1 MWRDVETLCPF
12 CGVGCRI
19 VLRVYDEK
27 VEALY
32 PSGEGVNEGK
42 LCIKGWSAHEF
53 IHHPE
58 RLSRPLLREDRSR
71 EFREVSWDEA
81 LAVIKCRLEAVLENN
96 GPDAVNFLG
105 SAKCTNEDNYALQKF
120 ARAVV
125 GTSHIDHCARLCHAS
140 TVTGLSMSFGS
151 GAMTNSIDDIED
163 ANVILLIGSNAS
175 EQHPLIGRRIIKTVK
190 EKGAAL
196 IVADPRRIDL
206 VEVSRLHLRHRPGT
220 DTALI
225 NGILHVIIQEGRED
239 RKFIEE
245 NTEGFEAVAKSLGDY
260 TPEHVEAITGVP
272 SRQIVEAA
280 RMYAGAEKASIIYA
294 MGITQHVSG
303 TDNVVALANLSMA
316 TGNVGRK
323 GTGINPLRGQNNVQ
337 GACDV
342 GVLPDFFPGYQSAED
357 PDVRDYFSK
366 SWNTDRLPEKNG
378 LTLCEMTE
386 AIFEKRTR
394 WMYIMGE
401 NPALSDPDSGHVRR
415 ALENIDFLV
424 VHDIFLTETAAFA
437 NVVLPGA
444 SYAEKDGTFT
454 STERRVQ
461 RIRKALEPV
470 GEARPEW
477 QAIGDL
483 AGRMGYE
490 EMEWQSAREVFSE
503 IAGVTPIYRGMSYE
517 RLEGTGIQW
526 PCPGVNHPGTPLL
539 HSGGFARGKG
549 CFISVHYN
557 PPPEVSDDDYPLILM
572 TGRSLFQFHT
582 GTMTRRSPTLQGQLD
597 EAYVEVN
604 PGDAKTLG
612 ITDGMK
618 IAVESRRGIIR
629 VAARITETV
638 LPGTVFIPFH
648 FVEAAAN
655 ILTLRT
661 LDPKSKIPELKVSA
675 VKMKR
680 EELTTLNEIKKSNG
694 EMKE

>member
-1 MWRDVETLCPF
+1 MWKDVETLCPF

-19 VLRVYDEK
+19 VLRVQDKK

-32 PSGEGVNEGK
+32 PTVGGVNEGK

-58 RLSRPLLREDRSR
+58 RLSRPLLREDRSQ

-81 LAVIKCRLEAVLENN
+81 LDVIKGRLEAVLESD
-96 GPDAVNFLG
+96 GPGAVNFFG

-125 GTSHIDHCARLCHAS
+125 GTPHIDHCARLCHAS
-140 TVTGLSMSFGS
+140 TVAGLSMSFGS

-163 ANVILLIGSNAS
+163 AKVIVLIGSNAS
-175 EQHPLIGRRIIKTVK
+175 EQHPLIGRRIIKAIR
-190 EKGAAL
+190 EKGTHL

-206 VEVSRLHLRHRPGT
+206 VEFSRLHLRHRPGT
-220 DTALI
+220 DLVLI
-225 NGILHVIIQEGRED
+225 NGILHVILVEGRED
-239 RKFIEE
+239 RTFIEA
-245 NTEGFEAVAKSLGDY
+245 NTEGFEEVRKSLRDY
-260 TPEHVEAITGVP
+260 TPEYVEEITGVP
-272 SRQIVEAA
+272 AQRIVEAA
-280 RMYAGAEKASIIYA
+280 RLYAGAEAASIVYA

-303 TDNVVALANLSMA
+303 TDNVLALANLAMA
-316 TGNVGRK
+316 TGNVGRR

-337 GACDV
+337 GACDM
-342 GVLPDFFPGYQSAED
+342 GVLPDLFPGYQSVAD
-357 PDVRDYFSK
+357 SNVRDFFSK
-366 SWNTDRLPEKNG
+366 SWNTDRLPETRG

-386 AIFEKRTR
+386 AILDNQTK

-401 NPALSDPDSGHVRR
+401 NPVLSDPDSAHVRR
-415 ALENIDFLV
+415 ALEKIDFLV

-437 NVVLPGA
+437 DVVLPGA

-461 RIRKALEPV
+461 RIRKAIEPV

-483 AGRMGYE
+483 AGRMGYKG
-490 EMEWQSAREVFSE
+490 MEWHSAREVFSE
-503 IAGVTPIYRGMSYE
+503 VAGVTPIYRGMSYE
-517 RLEGTGIQW
+517 RLENEGLQW
-526 PCPGVNHPGTPLL
+526 PCPGGNHPGTPLL
-539 HSGGFARGKG
+539 HSEGFARGKG
-549 CFISVHYN
+549 CFIPVHYN
-557 PPPEVSDDDYPLILM
+557 PPPEVPDEGYPFILM

-582 GTMTRRSPTLQGQLD
+582 GTMTRRSPTLQEQLD
-597 EAYVEVN
+597 EAYVEIN
-604 PGDAKTLG
+604 PGDAKILG

-618 IAVESRRGIIR
+618 VAVESRRGIIHI
-629 VAARITETV
+629 AARVTESV
-638 LPGTVFIPFH
+638 PLGTVFIPFH
-648 FVEAAAN
+648 FAEAAAN
-655 ILTLRT
+655 ILTLRE

-675 VKMKR
+675 VRVKNV
-680 EELTTLNEIKKSNG
+680 LL
-694 EMKE
+694 

>member
-1 MWRDVETLCPF
+1 MWRDVETICPF

-19 VLRVYDEK
+19 VLRVHDDN
-27 VEALY
+27 VETLY
-32 PSGEGVNEGK
+32 PAEDGVSEGK

-53 IHHPE
+53 IHHPD

-81 LAVIKCRLEAVLENN
+81 LEFIERRLEAVLESD

-125 GTSHIDHCARLCHAS
+125 GTPHIDHCARLCHAS
-140 TVTGLSMSFGS
+140 TLTGLSMTFGS
-151 GAMTNSIDDIED
+151 GAMTNSIEDLED
-163 ANVILLIGSNAS
+163 ADVILLIGSNTS
-175 EQHPLIGRRIIKTVK
+175 EQHPLIGRRIIKAVK
-190 EKGAAL
+190 EKGAHL
-196 IVADPRRIDL
+196 IVADPRQIDL
-206 VEVSRLHLRHRPGT
+206 VAVSRLHLRHRPGT
-220 DTALI
+220 DAAII
-225 NGILHVIIQEGRED
+225 NGILHVIIEEGRED
-239 RKFIEE
+239 RKFIKEH
-245 NTEGFEAVAKSLGDY
+245 TEGFGEVAKSLRDY
-260 TPEHVEAITGVP
+260 TPQYVETITGVP
-272 SRQIVEAA
+272 SHKIVEAA
-280 RMYAGAEKASIIYA
+280 RIYADAENASIVYA

-303 TDNVVALANLSMA
+303 TDNVLALANLAMA
-316 TGNVGRK
+316 TGNVGRR

-337 GACDV
+337 GACDM
-342 GVLPDFFPGYQSAED
+342 GVLPDFFPGYQPAED
-357 PDVRDYFSK
+357 LNVLDFFSK
-366 SWNTDRLPEKNG
+366 SWNTERLPEKSG

-386 AIFEKRTR
+386 AILEKRTK

-401 NPALSDPDSGHVRR
+401 NPALSDPDSGHVRH
-415 ALENIDFLV
+415 ALEKIGFLV

-437 NVVLPGA
+437 DVVLPGA

-461 RIRKALEPV
+461 RIRKAVEPV

-477 QAIGDL
+477 QVIGDL

-490 EMEWQSAREVFSE
+490 GMEWHSAREVFSE

-517 RLEGTGIQW
+517 SLEREGIQW
-526 PCPGVNHPGTPLL
+526 PCPGENHPGTPLL

-549 CFISVHYN
+549 RFIPVGYN
-557 PPPEVSDDDYPLILM
+557 PPPELPDEDYPLILM

-582 GTMTRRSPTLQGQLD
+582 GTMTRRSPTLQEQLD

-604 PGDAKTLG
+604 PGDAERLG
-612 ITDGMK
+612 ITGGMK
-618 IAVESRRGIIR
+618 VSVESRRGIIH
-629 VAARITETV
+629 VGARITDSV
-638 LPGTVFIPFH
+638 LSGTVFISFH
-648 FVEAAAN
+648 FAEAAAN

-661 LDPKSKIPELKVSA
+661 LDPKSKIPELKVCA
-675 VKMKR
+675 VRVKK
-680 EELTTLNEIKKSNG
+680 ELA
-694 EMKE
+694 

>member
-1 MWRDVETLCPF
+1 MWKDVETLCPF

-19 VLRVYDEK
+19 VLRVHDQK

-32 PSGEGVNEGK
+32 PSEEGVNEGK

-58 RLSRPLLREDRSR
+58 RLSRPLLREDRSQK
-71 EFREVSWDEA
+71 FREVSWDEA
-81 LAVIKCRLEAVLENN
+81 LDVIKYRLEAVLESD

-140 TVTGLSMSFGS
+140 TVAGLSMTLGS

-163 ANVILLIGSNAS
+163 ANVILLIGSNTS

-196 IVADPRRIDL
+196 IVADPRKIDL
-206 VEVSRLHLRHRPGT
+206 VEVSRLHLRHSPGT
-220 DTALI
+220 DSALI
-225 NGILHVIIQEGRED
+225 NGILHVIIEEGRED
-239 RKFIEE
+239 RRFIED
-245 NTEGFEAVAKSLGDY
+245 NTEGFEEVVKSVHDY
-260 TPEHVEAITGVP
+260 TPEYVETITGVP
-272 SRQIVEAA
+272 AHQIIETA

-303 TDNVVALANLSMA
+303 TDNVVALANLAMA
-316 TGNVGRK
+316 TGNVGRR

-342 GVLPDFFPGYQSAED
+342 GVLPDFFPGYQSAVD

-386 AIFEKRTR
+386 AIYEKRAK

-401 NPALSDPDSGHVRR
+401 NPALSDPDSHHVRR

-437 NVVLPGA
+437 DVVLPGA

-461 RIRKALEPV
+461 RIRKAVEPV

-477 QAIGDL
+477 QVIGDL
-483 AGRMGYE
+483 AGRMGYK
-490 EMEWQSAREVFSE
+490 EMEWHSAREVFSE
-503 IAGVTPIYRGMSYE
+503 LAGVTPIYRGMSYD
-517 RLEGTGIQW
+517 RLEGEGLQW
-526 PCPGVNHPGTPLL
+526 PCPAGNHPGTPLL

-549 CFISVHYN
+549 CFIPVDYN
-557 PPPEVSDDDYPLILM
+557 PPPELPDDDYPLILM

-597 EAYVEVN
+597 EAYIEVN
-604 PGDAKTLG
+604 PGDAQALG
-612 ITDGMK
+612 ISDGME

-629 VAARITETV
+629 IATRITETV

-648 FVEAAAN
+648 FAEAAAN
-655 ILTLRT
+655 ILTLRE
-661 LDPKSKIPELKVSA
+661 LDQKSGIPELKVCA
-675 VKMKR
+675 VRIKK
-680 EELTTLNEIKKSNG
+680 ELT
-694 EMKE
+694 

>member
-1 MWRDVETLCPF
+1 MWKDVETLCPF

-19 VLRVYDEK
+19 VLRVHDEK

-32 PSGEGVNEGK
+32 PSEEGVNEGK

-81 LAVIKCRLEAVLENN
+81 LDVIKGRLEAVLESD
-96 GPDAVNFLG
+96 GPEAVNFFG

-125 GTSHIDHCARLCHAS
+125 GTPHIDHCARLCHAS
-140 TVTGLSMSFGS
+140 TVAGLSMAFGS
-151 GAMTNSIDDIED
+151 GAMTNSIDDLED
-163 ANVILLIGSNAS
+163 AKAILLIGSNTS
-175 EQHPLIGRRIIKTVK
+175 EQHPLIGRRIIKAVR
-190 EKGAAL
+190 EKGAVL
-196 IVADPRRIDL
+196 IVADPRQIDL

-220 DTALI
+220 DLALI
-225 NGILHVIIQEGRED
+225 NGILHVIIDEGRED
-239 RKFIEE
+239 PKFIEE
-245 NTEGFEAVAKSLGDY
+245 NTEGFEEVIKSVHDY
-260 TPEHVEAITGVP
+260 TPEYVEAITGVP
-272 SRQIVEAA
+272 SHKIVEAA

-303 TDNVVALANLSMA
+303 TDNVVALANLAMA
-316 TGNVGRK
+316 TGNVGKR

-337 GACDV
+337 GACDM
-342 GVLPDFFPGYQSAED
+342 GVLPDFFPGYQLVED
-357 PDVRDYFSK
+357 SNTRDFFSK
-366 SWNTDRLPEKNG
+366 SWNTDRLPKKNG

-386 AIFEKRTR
+386 AILEERTK

-401 NPALSDPDSGHVRR
+401 NPALSDPDSGHVRQ
-415 ALENIDFLV
+415 ALEKIDFLV

-437 NVVLPGA
+437 DVVLPGA

-461 RIRKALEPV
+461 RIRRAIEPV

-477 QAIGDL
+477 QAMADL
-483 AGRMGYE
+483 AARMGYE
-490 EMEWQSAREVFSE
+490 GMEWHSAREVFSE

-517 RLEGTGIQW
+517 RLESEGLQW
-526 PCPGVNHPGTPLL
+526 PCPEGNHPGTPLL
-539 HSGGFARGKG
+539 HSGGFSRGKG
-549 CFISVHYN
+549 RFIAVHYN
-557 PPPEVSDDDYPLILM
+557 PPPELPDEDYPFILM

-582 GTMTRRSPTLQGQLD
+582 GTMTRRSPTLQEQLD
-597 EAYVEVN
+597 EAYIEVN
-604 PGDAKTLG
+604 PGDAKRLR

-618 IAVESRRGIIR
+618 VAVESRRGIIHA
-629 VAARITETV
+629 AARVTETV
-638 LPGTVFIPFH
+638 LPGTVFMPFH
-648 FVEAAAN
+648 FAEAAAN
-655 ILTLRT
+655 ILTLRA
-661 LDPKSKIPELKVSA
+661 LDQKSKIPELKVCTVRVKKELSGSA
-675 VKMKR
+675 PAKPA
-680 EELTTLNEIKKSNG
+680 L
-694 EMKE
+694 

>member
-32 PSGEGVNEGK
+32 PSEEGVNEGK

-58 RLSRPLLREDRSR
+58 RLSRPLLRDDRSG

-81 LAVIKCRLEAVLENN
+81 LDVIKRSLDAVLESD
-96 GPDAVNFLG
+96 GPDVVNFLG

-125 GTSHIDHCARLCHAS
+125 GTPHIDHCARLCHAS
-140 TVTGLSMSFGS
+140 TVAGLSMAFGS
-151 GAMTNSIDDIED
+151 GAMTNSIDDLED
-163 ANVILLIGSNAS
+163 ADVMLLIGSNAS
-175 EQHPLIGRRIIKTVK
+175 EQHPLIGRRIIKAVK

-196 IVADPRRIDL
+196 IVADPRQIDL
-206 VEVSRLHLRHRPGT
+206 VEFFSLHLRHRPGT

-225 NGILHVIIQEGRED
+225 NGILHVILEEGRED

-245 NTEGFEAVAKSLGDY
+245 YTEGFEEVAKSLGDY
-260 TPEHVEAITGVP
+260 TPQNVEAITGVP
-272 SRQIVEAA
+272 SQKIVEAA
-280 RMYAGAEKASIIYA
+280 RMYAGAENAAIVYA

-303 TDNVVALANLSMA
+303 TDNVLALANLAMA

-337 GACDV
+337 GACDM
-342 GVLPDFFPGYQSAED
+342 GVLPDFFPGYQPAED
-357 PDVRDYFSK
+357 SNARDFFSK
-366 SWNTDRLPEKNG
+366 AWNTDRLPEKSG

-386 AIFEKRTR
+386 AILENQTK

-415 ALENIDFLV
+415 ALEKIDFLV

-437 NVVLPGA
+437 DVVLPGA

-461 RIRKALEPV
+461 RIRKAVEPV
-470 GEARPEW
+470 GKARPEW

-490 EMEWQSAREVFSE
+490 GMEWNTAREVFSE
-503 IAGVTPIYRGMSYE
+503 IAGVTPIYRGLSYD
-517 RLEGTGIQW
+517 RLESEGIQW
-526 PCPGVNHPGTPLL
+526 PCPEENHPGTPLL
-539 HSGGFARGKG
+539 HSNGFARGKG
-549 CFISVHYN
+549 RFIPVHYN
-557 PPPEVSDDDYPLILM
+557 PPPELPDKDYPLILM

-582 GTMTRRSPTLQGQLD
+582 GTMTRRSPTLQEQLD

-604 PGDAKTLG
+604 PGDAERLEIK
-612 ITDGMK
+612 DGMK
-618 IAVESRRGIIR
+618 VAVESRRGIIHI
-629 VAARITETV
+629 AARITETV

-648 FVEAAAN
+648 FAEAAAN

-661 LDPKSKIPELKVSA
+661 LDPESKIPELKVSA
-675 VKMKR
+675 VRVKK
-680 EELTTLNEIKKSNG
+680 ELTGGAPASPAL
-694 EMKE
+694 

>member
-19 VLRVYDEK
+19 VLRVCDGK
-27 VEALY
+27 VETLY
-32 PSGEGVNEGK
+32 PAEEGVNEGK

-53 IHHPE
+53 IHHQE
-58 RLSRPLLREDRSR
+58 RLSRPLVREDRSR

-81 LAVIKCRLEAVLENN
+81 LDVIKCRLEAVLESD

-125 GTSHIDHCARLCHAS
+125 GTPHIDHCARLCHAS
-140 TVTGLSMSFGS
+140 TVTGLSMAFGS
-151 GAMTNSIDDIED
+151 GAMTNSIDDLED
-163 ANVILLIGSNAS
+163 ADVILLIGSNTS
-175 EQHPLIGRRIIKTVK
+175 EQHPLIGRRIIRAVK
-190 EKGAAL
+190 EKGATL
-196 IVADPRRIDL
+196 VVADPRHIDL

-225 NGILHVIIQEGRED
+225 NGILHAIIEEGRED

-245 NTEGFEAVAKSLGDY
+245 NTEGFEEVAKSLRNY
-260 TPEHVEAITGVP
+260 TPQYVETITGVP
-272 SRQIVEAA
+272 SYQIIEAA
-280 RMYAGAEKASIIYA
+280 RMYAGAENASIVYA

-303 TDNVVALANLSMA
+303 TDNVLALANLAMA
-316 TGNVGRK
+316 TGNVGRR

-342 GVLPDFFPGYQSAED
+342 GVLPDFFPGYQCVED
-357 PDVRDYFSK
+357 SDVRNFFSK
-366 SWNTDRLPEKNG
+366 SWNTSRLPKKSG

-386 AIFEKRTR
+386 AILEKRTK
-394 WMYIMGE
+394 WMFIMGE

-415 ALENIDFLV
+415 ALETIDFLV

-437 NVVLPGA
+437 DVVLPGA

-461 RIRKALEPV
+461 RIRKAAEPV

-477 QAIGDL
+477 QAIADL
-483 AGRMGYE
+483 AGRMGYK
-490 EMEWQSAREVFSE
+490 EMRWFSAREIFSE
-503 IAGVTPIYRGMSYE
+503 IAGVTPIYRGMSYD
-517 RLEGTGIQW
+517 RLESEGIQW
-526 PCPGVNHPGTPLL
+526 PCPEENHRGTPLL

-549 CFISVHYN
+549 RFIPVGYN
-557 PPPEVSDDDYPLILM
+557 PPPESADEDYPLILV

-582 GTMTRRSPTLQGQLD
+582 GTMTRRSPTLQEQLN

-612 ITDGMK
+612 ITDGIK
-618 IAVESRRGIIR
+618 VAVESRRGIIHI
-629 VAARITETV
+629 AARITETV

-648 FVEAAAN
+648 FAEAAAN
-655 ILTLRT
+655 ILTLRE
-661 LDPKSKIPELKVSA
+661 LDQKSKIPGLKVSA
-675 VKMKR
+675 VRVKK
-680 EELTTLNEIKKSNG
+680 ELTGSAPASPAL
-694 EMKE
+694 

>member
-1 MWRDVETLCPF
+1 VETLCPF

-19 VLRVYDEK
+19 VLRVHDQK
-27 VEALY
+27 VETLY
-32 PSGEGVNEGK
+32 PSEEGVNEGK

-58 RLSRPLLREDRSR
+58 RLSRPLLRENRSQK
-71 EFREVSWDEA
+71 FREVSWDEA
-81 LAVIKCRLEAVLENN
+81 LDVIKYRLETVLEND

-140 TVTGLSMSFGS
+140 TVAGLSMTLGS

-163 ANVILLIGSNAS
+163 ANVILLIGSNTS
-175 EQHPLIGRRIIKTVK
+175 EQHPLIGRRIIKAVR

-196 IVADPRRIDL
+196 IVADPRKIDL
-206 VEVSRLHLRHRPGT
+206 VEVSRLHLRHSPGT
-220 DTALI
+220 DSALI
-225 NGILHVIIQEGRED
+225 NGILHVIIKEGRED
-239 RKFIEE
+239 RRFIKN
-245 NTEGFEAVAKSLGDY
+245 NTEGFEEVLKSLHDY
-260 TPEHVEAITGVP
+260 TPEYVETITGVP
-272 SRQIVEAA
+272 AQKIVEAA
-280 RMYAGAEKASIIYA
+280 RIYAGAEKASIIYA

-303 TDNVVALANLSMA
+303 TDNVAALANLAMA
-316 TGNVGRK
+316 TGNVGRR
-323 GTGINPLRGQNNVQ
+323 GTGVNPLRGQNNVQ

-366 SWNTDRLPEKNG
+366 SWNTDRLPERSG
-378 LTLCEMTE
+378 FTLCEMTD
-386 AIFEKRTR
+386 AIVEGRAR

-401 NPALSDPDSGHVRR
+401 NPALSDPDSNHVRR
-415 ALENIDFLV
+415 ALEKIDFLV

-437 NVVLPGA
+437 DVVLPGA

-461 RIRKALEPV
+461 RIRKAVEPV

-483 AGRMGYE
+483 ATRMGYK

-503 IAGVTPIYRGMSYE
+503 IAGVTPIYRGMSYD
-517 RLEGTGIQW
+517 RLEVEGIQW
-526 PCPGVNHPGTPLL
+526 PCPEKNHPGTPLL

-549 CFISVHYN
+549 RFIPVDYT
-557 PPPEVSDDDYPLILM
+557 PPPEVPDDDYPFILM

-597 EAYVEVN
+597 DAYVEVN
-604 PGDAKTLG
+604 PGDAERLG
-612 ITDGMK
+612 ISDGMK

-629 VAARITETV
+629 IATRITETV
-638 LPGTVFIPFH
+638 FPGTVFIPFH
-648 FVEAAAN
+648 FAEAAAN
-655 ILTLRT
+655 ILTLRE

-675 VKMKR
+675 VKVKR
-680 EELTTLNEIKKSNG
+680 EE
-694 EMKE
+694 

>member
-19 VLRVYDEK
+19 VLRVHDEK

-32 PSGEGVNEGK
+32 PSEEGVNEGK

-58 RLSRPLLREDRSR
+58 RLSRPLMRENRLRE
-71 EFREVSWDEA
+71 FHEVSWDEA
-81 LAVIKCRLEAVLENN
+81 LDVIKGRLETVLEND
-96 GPDAVNFLG
+96 GPDAVNFFG

-125 GTSHIDHCARLCHAS
+125 GTPHIDHCARLCHAS
-140 TVTGLSMSFGS
+140 TVAGLSMAFGS
-151 GAMTNSIDDIED
+151 GAMTNSIDDLED
-163 ANVILLIGSNAS
+163 AKAILLIGSNTS
-175 EQHPLIGRRIIKTVK
+175 EQHPLIGRRIIKAVR
-190 EKGAAL
+190 EKGAVL
-196 IVADPRRIDL
+196 IVADPRQIDL

-220 DTALI
+220 DLALI
-225 NGILHVIIQEGRED
+225 NGILHVIIDEGRED
-239 RKFIEE
+239 LKFIEE
-245 NTEGFEAVAKSLGDY
+245 NTEGFKEVEKSLRNYTPQYVEAV
-260 TPEHVEAITGVP
+260 TGVP
-272 SRQIVEAA
+272 SHKIVEAA
-280 RMYAGAEKASIIYA
+280 RIYAGAERASIIYA

-303 TDNVVALANLSMA
+303 TDNVLALANLAMA
-316 TGNVGRK
+316 TGNVGRR

-337 GACDV
+337 GACDM
-342 GVLPDFFPGYQSAED
+342 GVLPDFFPGYQPVED
-357 PDVRDYFSK
+357 PDARDFFSK
-366 SWNTDRLPEKNG
+366 SWNTDRLPRKSG

-386 AIFEKRTR
+386 AILEKRTK

-415 ALENIDFLV
+415 ALEKIDFLV

-437 NVVLPGA
+437 DVVLPGA

-461 RIRKALEPV
+461 RIRKAVEPV

-490 EMEWQSAREVFSE
+490 GMEWHSAREVFSE
-503 IAGVTPIYRGMSYE
+503 LTGVTPIYQGMSYE
-517 RLEGTGIQW
+517 RLEGEGLQW
-526 PCPGVNHPGTPLL
+526 PCPGENHSGTSLL
-539 HSGGFARGKG
+539 HSGGFSRGKG
-549 CFISVHYN
+549 RFIAVQYN
-557 PPPEVSDDDYPLILM
+557 PPPELPDEDYPFVLI

-612 ITDGMK
+612 ITDGIK
-618 IAVESRRGIIR
+618 VVVESRRGIIHA
-629 VAARITETV
+629 AARITETV

-648 FVEAAAN
+648 FAEAAAN
-655 ILTLRT
+655 ILTLRE
-661 LDPKSKIPELKVSA
+661 LDSKSKIPGLKVCA
-675 VKMKR
+675 VRVTK
-680 EELTTLNEIKKSNG
+680 ELTGSAPASPAL
-694 EMKE
+694 

>member
-32 PSGEGVNEGK
+32 PAEEGVNEGK

-58 RLSRPLLREDRSR
+58 RLSRPLIREDRSR
-71 EFREVSWDEA
+71 GFREVSWNEA
-81 LAVIKCRLEAVLENN
+81 LDFIKSRLETVIKSD

-140 TVTGLSMSFGS
+140 TVTGLSMAFGS
-151 GAMTNSIDDIED
+151 GAMTNSIEDLED
-163 ANVILLIGSNAS
+163 AGVILLIGSNAS
-175 EQHPLIGRRIIKTVK
+175 EQHPLIGRRIIKAVK

-196 IVADPRRIDL
+196 IVADPRQIDF
-206 VEVSRLHLRHRPGT
+206 VEFSRLHLQHRPGT

-225 NGILHVIIQEGRED
+225 NGILHVIIEEGRED
-239 RKFIEE
+239 LKFIEE
-245 NTEGFEAVAKSLGDY
+245 HTEGFGEVAKSLEEY
-260 TPEHVEAITGVP
+260 SPEHVEKITGVP
-272 SRQIVEAA
+272 SHGIVEAA
-280 RMYAGAEKASIIYA
+280 RLYAGAENASIVYA

-303 TDNVVALANLSMA
+303 TDNVLALANLAMA
-316 TGNVGRK
+316 TGNVGRR

-342 GVLPDFFPGYQSAED
+342 GVLPDFFPGYQSSED
-357 PDVRDYFSK
+357 SDVRDYFSK
-366 SWNTDRLPEKNG
+366 SWNTDRLPEKSG
-378 LTLCEMTE
+378 LTLCEMTD
-386 AIFEKRTR
+386 AILGKRTK

-401 NPALSDPDSGHVRR
+401 NPALSDPDSGHVRH
-415 ALENIDFLV
+415 ALEKIDFLV

-437 NVVLPGA
+437 DVVLPGA

-461 RIRKALEPV
+461 RIREAVEPV

-483 AGRMGYE
+483 ATRMGYK
-490 EMEWQSAREVFSE
+490 EMSWQSAREVFSE
-503 IAGVTPIYRGMSYE
+503 IADVTPIYRGMSYE
-517 RLEGTGIQW
+517 RLESEGLQW
-526 PCPGVNHPGTPLL
+526 PCPAGNHPGTPLL
-539 HSGGFARGKG
+539 HSAGFARGKG
-549 CFISVHYN
+549 CFVPVQYN
-557 PPPEVSDDDYPLILM
+557 PPPELPDEDYPFILM

-582 GTMTRRSPTLQGQLD
+582 GTMTRRSPTLQDQLD
-597 EAYVEVN
+597 EAYAEVN
-604 PGDAKTLG
+604 PGDAERLG
-612 ITDGMK
+612 ILDGMK
-618 IAVESRRGIIR
+618 IAVESRRGIIC
-629 VAARITETV
+629 VTARITETV

-648 FVEAAAN
+648 FAEAAAN
-655 ILTLRT
+655 ILTLRE
-661 LDPKSKIPELKVSA
+661 LDQKSGIPELKVCA
-675 VKMKR
+675 VRM
-680 EELTTLNEIKKSNG
+680 
-694 EMKE
+694 